1 MNNIFIEYKDLQSKQ
16 NYSKLIGFLSSLGN
30 KITYSVIMDYY
41 LLTPEEYINS
51 LNDIADEYS
60 KEDLNRRLRFMND
73 LEYRETLFKTYHTD
87 EEIFAYLDRMK
98 CYDLVEL
105 EEVKKQLQ
113 HYVNDFNFNRKKKEY
128 LTLESKKVK
137 HEVLLPNESYIG
149 NRFTYN
155 SHCTIGGLYK
165 VYYFKMDEMMIEY
178 LYNKGDLIKFN
189 SFNEI
194 YFLEDPCF
202 YKGDRVMCSIC
213 SHEQTFALF
222 LQDNELENFRLIEI
236 PFY

>member
-1 MNNIFIEYKDLQSKQ
+1 MNNIFIEYKDMLLKH
-16 NYSKLIGFLSSLGN
+16 NYEKLVKYLSSLSN

-41 LLTPEEYINS
+41 LLSPEEYTDS
-51 LNDIADEYS
+51 VYDIADEYS
-60 KEDLNRRLRFMND
+60 KEDLNRRLLATND

-87 EEIFAYLDRMK
+87 EEIFDYLDRLK

-113 HYVNDFNFNRKKKEY
+113 HYVNDFSYNKKKKEY
-128 LTLESKKVK
+128 LTLESKKAK
-137 HEVLLPNESYIG
+137 HEVLLPKESYIG

-189 SFNEI
+189 AFNEI

-202 YKGDRVMCSIC
+202 YKGDKVICSIC

-222 LQDNELENFRLIEI
+222 LEDNELEEFRLLKI
-236 PFY
+236 PFS